1 MSPTSVRPAR
11 TEVQV
16 RTPDDVLHLQWT
28 HAVVARD
35 WAPRQPTVNCV
46 WEIVHAVTSALDL
59 EALLLN
65 ALRVQVRYRLAA
77 AGLPTQAVDGACPAD
92 ELICQALNDPAGS
105 LALYPLRSWAAAS

>member
-1 MSPTSVRPAR
+1 MSPTSLCLAR

-28 HAVVARD
+28 HLVVANDWPPRD
-35 WAPRQPTVNCV
+35 PSACYV

-59 EALLLN
+59 EALSLN
-65 ALRVQVRYRLAA
+65 ALRVQVRYRLRAS
-77 AGLPTQAVDGACPAD
+77 GLPTRPVDGVHPAD
-92 ELICQALNDPAGS
+92 KVICQALNDPAGC